1 MELFVSDLDGTLLN
15 KSSEVSSNSREIIN
29 DLIQKGVKFTVAT
42 ARTHATVIELLEG
55 LEIQMPIA
63 IMNGV
68 GIYDLKNRK
77 YLEIVDISK
86 EATKQTLSIF
96 EA

>member
-15 KSSEVSSNSREIIN
+15 KSSKVSEKSRMIIN
-29 DLIQKGVKFTVAT
+29 DLIEKGVQFTVAT

-55 LEIQMPIA
+55 LDIRMPIT

-68 GIYDLKNRK
+68 GIYDLKQRK
-77 YLEIVDISK
+77 YLEIVVM
-86 EATKQTLSIF
+86 
-96 EA
+96 

>member
-1 MELFVSDLDGTLLN
+1 
-15 KSSEVSSNSREIIN
+15 
-29 DLIQKGVKFTVAT
+29 
-42 ARTHATVIELLEG
+42 
-55 LEIQMPIA
+55 MPIA

-86 EATKQTLSIF
+86 VAEQQTLEILNQFELSNSLSIKR
-96 EA
+96 